1 MDIIKSTNKKII
13 LGMVII
19 AISALMLGSVIGF
32 FVTREVLKTQV
43 LNQMI
48 MEGYVDTNLATAT
61 SEDIIY
67 GKSAY
72 VKGELVNGSAILF
85 DTSDATATSD
95 VILQGKTA
103 YVDGQLVIGTLPIIS
118 GQTINPSASA
128 TTITAAAFLKE
139 DIIIKGDSNL
149 ISSNIRKGVKIFNII
164 GSYEGENNNED

>member
-48 MEGYVDTNLATAT
+48 KEGYVDTNLATAT

-85 DTSDATATSD
+85 YTSDATATSN

-118 GQTINPSASA
+118 GQTVNPSASA

>member
-1 MDIIKSTNKKII
+1 MPT
-13 LGMVII
+13 I
-19 AISALMLGSVIGF
+19 A
-32 FVTREVLKTQV
+32 EQ
-43 LNQMI
+43 LN
-48 MEGYVDTNLATAT
+48 
-61 SEDIIY
+61 
-67 GKSAY
+67 
-72 VKGELVNGSAILF
+72 ELVNQKKALVSNLNTKGVSATEDEKLNTLVPKVLEITSGGGGI

>member
-48 MEGYVDTNLATAT
+48 KEGYVDTNLATAT

-85 DTSDATATSD
+85 DTSDATQDKGLDIYGGTA
-95 VILQGKTA
+95 VINGGNITGKNC
-103 YVDGQLVIGTLPIIS
+103 IC
-118 GQTINPSASA
+118 
-128 TTITAAAFLKE
+128 
-139 DIIIKGDSNL
+139 
-149 ISSNIRKGVKIFNII
+149 
-164 GSYEGENNNED
+164 

>member
-1 MDIIKSTNKKII
+1 
-13 LGMVII
+13 MV
-19 AISALMLGSVIGF
+19 
-32 FVTREVLKTQV
+32 
-43 LNQMI
+43 
-48 MEGYVDTNLATAT
+48 
-61 SEDIIY
+61 
-67 GKSAY
+67 
-72 VKGELVNGSAILF
+72 
-85 DTSDATATSD
+85 